1 MAARTSGCRQ
11 GCSHGDNMRL
21 SGQGRGKRFI
31 LGLGLLAWAAMIP
44 LFLPVTAG
52 TPLAKA
58 AAAPSILSL
67 YRLIPKEGLPVV
79 GEVSSG
85 TKRLL
90 AVIPFELRPGLT
102 EDTPI
107 LSVEAKLIS
116 KLDGRETP
124 LEAEIREH
132 MTYEGSA
139 DILLVDL
146 ILADITPG
154 AYELEI
160 SVEDMGTDRR
170 SAVRKSLILR

>member
-1 MAARTSGCRQ
+1 
-11 GCSHGDNMRL
+11 MRL

-31 LGLGLLAWAAMIP
+31 LGLLAWAVMMP
-44 LFLPVTAG
+44 LFLPATAG
-52 TPLAKA
+52 APLAQA

-90 AVIPFELRPGLT
+90 AVIPFELRPGLA
-102 EDTPI
+102 EDAPI
-107 LSVEAKLIS
+107 LAVEAKLIS

-132 MTYEGSA
+132 MTYEGSP
-139 DILLVDL
+139 DILVVDL
-146 ILADITPG
+146 ILADIAPG

-170 SAVRKSLILR
+170 SAVRKSLTLR